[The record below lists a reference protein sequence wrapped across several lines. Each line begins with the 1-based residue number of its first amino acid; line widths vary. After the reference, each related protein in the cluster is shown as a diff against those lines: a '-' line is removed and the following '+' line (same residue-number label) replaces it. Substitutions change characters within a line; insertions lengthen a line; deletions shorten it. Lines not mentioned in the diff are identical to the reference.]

1 MNAEF
6 FLLAFT
12 AALNAKLL
20 AVDLLLIENSRPR
33 AMFACILAG
42 AMGVAIGFG
51 LVDVLVIH
59 ADAIKAQKK
68 PSAGVDLALGLIL
81 LVVGALL
88 YTGVLPVHRHP
99 RKPAGEQQPKPAKAA
114 RESRIT
120 RILREPRLG
129 FAFGIG
135 IICGLPGGV
144 YLTAL
149 HHLVTGNYSNA
160 IRVIAVIVFVIIEFL
175 LIIIPFLLLE
185 VAPERTASALTR
197 TQRWLSG
204 HVLQLTAAICVLLGT
219 YLTISAFLRL
229 L

>member
-6 FLLAFT
+6 FILAFT
-12 AALNAKLL
+12 AALNVKLL

-51 LVDVLVIH
+51 LVDVLAIH

-68 PSAGVDLALGLIL
+68 PSAGLDLALGLIL
-81 LVVGALL
+81 LILGTLL
-88 YTGVLPVHRHP
+88 FTGILPVHRSAK
-99 RKPAGEQQPKPAKAA
+99 KPAGEQQPKKAKTDK
-114 RESRIT
+114 ESRIT

-135 IICGLPGGV
+135 ILCGLPGGV

-149 HHLVTGNYSNA
+149 HHLVAGNYSNA

-175 LIIIPFLLLE
+175 LIIIPWLLLE
-185 VAPERTASALTR
+185 VAPERTPWR
-197 TQRWLSG
+197 SG
-204 HVLQLTAAICVLLGT
+204 GRRSGSLAMSC
-219 YLTISAFLRL
+219 S
-229 L
+229 